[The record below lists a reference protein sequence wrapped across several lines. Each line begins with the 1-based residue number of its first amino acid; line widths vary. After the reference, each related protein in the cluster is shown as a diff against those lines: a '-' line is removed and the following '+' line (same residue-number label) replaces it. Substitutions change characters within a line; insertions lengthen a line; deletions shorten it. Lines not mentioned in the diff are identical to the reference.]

1 MAKMSELAELVVL
14 LQQQA
19 EAQKQQMVQL
29 MEKQERQHRE
39 EMQLLVSQLGA
50 GGVAGAGTSIFTQVG
65 SPTLIAFEPS
75 TELWKD
81 YLARFKTFVGATSI
95 PNATQSEVF

>member
-19 EAQKQQMVQL
+19 EMQKQQMIQL

-39 EMQLLVSQLGA
+39 EMQLLASQLGA
-50 GGVAGAGTSIFTQVG
+50 SGVAGGGPSLITQMG
-65 SPTLIAFEPS
+65 SPNFVAFEPS

-81 YLARFKTFVGATSI
+81 YLFQDFCGC
-95 PNATQSEVF
+95 